1 MSPAADP
8 AAAWAEA
15 LAAWAIPPDLLAGAT
30 EPPWA
35 PAEEVYRRR
44 AEEALRRE
52 VDPDDRSRAAALAA
66 LRGQEVSDR
75 SVLDVGAG
83 AGAAGLALAPPAGAL
98 TAVDRNPRL
107 LASFDRAVASA
118 NARGIPLVGHALEGR
133 WPEIASGV
141 APHDVV
147 VSHHVL
153 YDVPDIAPFL
163 LALTEHARRLVV
175 VEITARH
182 PLAWTNPLWQE
193 VHAIVRPER
202 PTAED
207 ALGVLS
213 WLGVEPRVER
223 WSRSMERRPLAE
235 SVARARRNLCLPPE
249 REGEIEEAIVRL
261 SATAGLPGG
270 PLDAARQVV
279 TISWPGTAR
288 D

>member
-1 MSPAADP
+1 MGDAVSPAQ
-8 AAAWAEA
+8 AWAEA
-15 LAAWAIPPDLLAGAT
+15 LGAWAIPPDLLASAP

-44 AEEALRRE
+44 ADEALRRD
-52 VDPDDRSRAAALAA
+52 VDPRDRSRAAALGALEQGAA
-66 LRGQEVSDR
+66 DG

-83 AGAAGLALAPPAGAL
+83 AGAAGLALAPPATAL

-107 LASFDRAVASA
+107 LASFEQAVASA
-118 NARGIPLVGHALEGR
+118 NARGVRILGRALEGR
-133 WPEIASGV
+133 WPDVAGGV
-141 APHDVV
+141 AAHDVV

-163 LALTEHARRLVV
+163 VALTQHARRLVV

-182 PLAWTNPLWQE
+182 PLAWTNPLWE
-193 VHAIVRPER
+193 HVHGVVRPER

-207 ALGVLS
+207 AIGVLS
-213 WLGVEPRVER
+213 WLGLEPRVER
-223 WSRSMERRPLAE
+223 WSRSRERRTLAE
-235 SVARARRNLCLPPE
+235 SAARARRNLCLPADRGP
-249 REGEIEEAIVRL
+249 EIEQTILRL
-261 SATAGLPGG
+261 SAAGALPGG
-270 PLDAARQVV
+270 PLDPARQVV